1 MPTSSSASSAATVL
15 GKVPKPAAKK
25 LKPSGSKAPAAAP
38 SKPSSGGISKPKQK
52 PKKKQPV
59 VVEDPGEDDAA
70 DKTKEPRKIN
80 ETARRKKAKLVG
92 LRKLAEEAGYLTRSQ
107 GDPASAMGYDAN
119 CCLLTISDTKRLTR
133 FTPVSADKVSFE
145 EGELKKRMMLQE
157 EGGFSTESM
166 RESQVRLDYAL
177 KQILNRAAVR
187 CGETNAKTITATT
200 VQSVLRPY
208 TGKTMYTAI
217 VPPLGLVREAQRQ
230 AVLGYPEAD
239 KNKADAEKEL
249 CRESSK
255 AALEKEQALQ
265 RKGKD
270 KKGKGK

>member
-1 MPTSSSASSAATVL
+1 MTIAEDLRFAGLSLANMNFVKLNVFFPVMGAIGFFTITKWVSSELSTSAV
-15 GKVPKPAAKK
+15 
-25 LKPSGSKAPAAAP
+25 
-38 SKPSSGGISKPKQK
+38 
-52 PKKKQPV
+52 
-59 VVEDPGEDDAA
+59 
-70 DKTKEPRKIN
+70 N
-80 ETARRKKAKLVG
+80 
-92 LRKLAEEAGYLTRSQ
+92 
-107 GDPASAMGYDAN
+107 AM
-119 CCLLTISDTKRLTR
+119 
-133 FTPVSADKVSFE
+133 PVSADKVSFE

-187 CGETNAKTITATT
+187 CGETNVKTITATT